1 MNKFQ
6 LFLNTS
12 NEELFRKATS
22 ELGSTFYQIISKET
36 NEVYIVYFSGS
47 RVAKLQ
53 GRISEE
59 YLKVLQATGFEAL
72 KLDVDENTGFINVVT
87 K

>member
-1 MNKFQ
+1 MIKFQ

-22 ELGSTFYQIISKET
+22 ELGNTFYQITNRET

-53 GRISEE
+53 GRISDN
-59 YLKVLQATGFEAL
+59 YLKVLQVTGFEAL

>member
-1 MNKFQ
+1 MSRFQ

-22 ELGSTFYQIISKET
+22 ELGSLFYQIRDKDA
-36 NEVYIVYFSGS
+36 NDVLVVYFSGS
-47 RVAKLQ
+47 RLAKLE
-53 GRISEE
+53 GRVSSE
-59 YLKVLQATGFEAL
+59 YLKYLSNVAFEAL
-72 KLDVDENTGFINVVT
+72 KLEVDETTGFVEVIT